1 VTALQGKVASAESGK
16 RYFRWD
22 RGLRYSVATY
32 VILLVAFPLVAIVGT
47 AAAGGFS
54 QFVAHVTRDDAVA
67 AVKLTLV
74 CGLTVGAINVVFGT
88 LAAWVLVRYSFPGR
102 KAISSLVD
110 LPLALPTLVAGLLLA
125 AIYGEGSFVRDWL
138 GFDIVFARPGIILA
152 LLFVTLPFVVRAV
165 EPVLLEVDL
174 AEEEAAATLGASPW
188 RTFRTVFLPAVL
200 PAALTGGVQSVGK
213 ALGEFGS
220 IVVISGNVPF
230 ETLMGPVYVFGEI
243 ESGQPQ
249 AAAAV
254 STVLL
259 GLALTLHAASR
270 ILATNTGARHATR

>member
-1 VTALQGKVASAESGK
+1 MTSSPGAVVKVESPK
-16 RYFRWD
+16 RYGRWD

-47 AAAGGFS
+47 AASGGLEPFL
-54 QFVAHVTRDDAVA
+54 AHVMRDDAIA
-67 AVKLTLV
+67 AVKLTLI
-74 CGLTVGAINVVFGT
+74 CGLTVGAINIVFGT

-102 KAISSLVD
+102 KLISSLVD

-125 AIYGEGSFVRDWL
+125 AIYGEGSFVRQWL
-138 GFDIVFARPGIILA
+138 GFDVVFARPGIILA

-188 RTFRTVFLPAVL
+188 RTFRTVFLPAVT

-270 ILATNTGARHATR
+270 ILASNTGARHAAR